1 MPNRFAKY
9 KPSQTEERS
18 DNTRVVRQ
26 PVVKPVKRK
35 LKDGEFEINL
45 PGQKPVIVRSK
56 NAVVKADNRSAA
68 KQQLD
73 WKRDDAIRQKVSRV
87 ENNEEFDKLISAGV
101 KMFSPSTY
109 AGAAANSLTND
120 GSFAGNVMGGAG
132 FGDNTANVVFDMASP
147 FFWKLGVNGV
157 KAGTEFLQNTMPGI
171 FDPYTTFGGSL
182 GYYGNSLFDRFAGTL
197 GRRLHMPTASQMPE
211 LMRAEKHG
219 ISSVEDLLE
228 MQRLENNARFG
239 RFPWQNMTT
248 DTVVRDHGNGKWA
261 GSDVIIKNPSMYNPQ
276 GYLSTQPSD
285 TFVLKGFNLDP
296 NNPKNYTLV
305 SGNTKLLD
313 EARAAGFETLSSPKL
328 RKAYRD
334 IQARFELEESLNGS
348 NARNNFIDLNKG
360 FQVERSEEGKNYTNI
375 IRKLLRK
382 RGQPTYGDYVYQA
395 EQTGLPITVSRT
407 PFTVPGTKIDKV
419 VTNPNLV
426 WYNRATPFESKFRSS
441 LGISGDGVSIAD
453 RMKKG
458 YTQEY
463 LRQAAADLNKLLYR
477 RAK

>member
-26 PVVKPVKRK
+26 PAVKPIKRK
-35 LKDGEFEINL
+35 LKDGETEINL

-73 WKRDDAIRQKVSRV
+73 WQRDDAIRQKYQ
-87 ENNEEFDKLISAGV
+87 EQKNNEEFDKLFSAGV
-101 KMFSPSTY
+101 KVFSPSTY
-109 AGAAANSLTND
+109 AGAAARSLTDD
-120 GSFAGNVMGGAG
+120 GSFTDNVMGGAG
-132 FGDNTANVVFDMASP
+132 FGDNTANVVFDIASP
-147 FFWKLGVNGV
+147 LFWKLGTNGI

-171 FDPYTTFGGSL
+171 FDPYTTFRGPL
-182 GYYGNSLFDRFAGTL
+182 GYYGDTLFDRFAGTY
-197 GRRLHMPTASQMPE
+197 GRRLHMPTTSRMPE
-211 LMRAEKHG
+211 LMRAEKDG
-219 ISSVEDLLE
+219 IFSVEDLLE
-228 MQRLENNARFG
+228 LQRLENNAGFG

-248 DTVVRDHGNGKWA
+248 DTVVRDHSAGKWA
-261 GSDVIIKNPSMYNPQ
+261 GSDVMIKNPAMYDPQ

-328 RKAYRD
+328 RKAYKD
-334 IQARFELEESLNGS
+334 IQTRLDLEESLNGS
-348 NARNNFIDLNKG
+348 NAQHKFFDLDKG

-375 IRKLLRK
+375 IRRLLRK

-407 PFTVPGTKIDKV
+407 PFTVPGTKIERV
-419 VTNPNLV
+419 VTNPNLI
-426 WYNRATPFESKFRSS
+426 WYDKTTPFESKFRSS
-441 LGISGDGVSIAD
+441 LGIGGNGTSVAD

-458 YTQEY
+458 YDQEY
-463 LRQAAADLNKLLYR
+463 LRQAAIDMNDLLYGR
-477 RAK
+477 TK